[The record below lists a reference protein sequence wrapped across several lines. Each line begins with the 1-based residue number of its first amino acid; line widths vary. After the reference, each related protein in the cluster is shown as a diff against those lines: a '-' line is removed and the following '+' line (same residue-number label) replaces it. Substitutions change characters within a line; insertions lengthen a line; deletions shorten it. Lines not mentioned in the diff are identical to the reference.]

1 MLKNG
6 EGGGWWP
13 GEDSLDLI
21 GIRDALWQA
30 ANTARGAQ
38 DKANGELMPS
48 GKEKGKKR
56 KGKERGKDGEIGNQL
71 CSQGPAKT
79 KPPSARQ
86 APARFVDTTGRWELH
101 RYLGPVSGTWYFW
114 IGCYTMLI

>member
-6 EGGGWWP
+6 EGGGWWL

-38 DKANGELMPS
+38 DKANGELMLS

-56 KGKERGKDGEIGNQL
+56 KGKERKGERMGKLEISFARKDQQRRSHHRLGKPR
-71 CSQGPAKT
+71 PA
-79 KPPSARQ
+79 
-86 APARFVDTTGRWELH
+86 L
-101 RYLGPVSGTWYFW
+101 
-114 IGCYTMLI
+114 